1 MSLRH
6 RLGGRVPT
14 LLSAVRNLSR
24 AKVRSGLA
32 AAAIF
37 VGVVSIVIVGAG
49 GDAFERSQLRNL
61 ERQGVTYVFVAP
73 GVDSETDAFT
83 PEDVRA
89 IEETVGSTGVVA
101 TAGREADWRRRGDD
115 LGLSV
120 SYVDSAASLRTVN
133 TVERGSIPRNWRRGL
148 VVSGE
153 FAAEHG
159 IETDD
164 RLVLD
169 RGDGGP
175 ARPYRVVAVLAGSG
189 GIGGADVY
197 LPIAALEERRYS
209 RLRVVTDSA
218 GRAEATAELLR
229 AEFNGREDRLLVF
242 ELTSLLRLFTAL
254 VNGINTFLV
263 GIVAVSMV
271 VAGVSIANTMLM
283 AVIRRREE
291 IGVLRAVGYG
301 RGDVVRIL
309 LAEAGLLGGLG
320 AAAGLAVG
328 VPVVAAVNGAFLGD
342 PLAFSTTAIGY
353 LVGAAA
359 FGVGT
364 SLVAGVYPAWRA
376 ATERPVDALRG

>member
-1 MSLRH
+1 
-6 RLGGRVPT
+6 
-14 LLSAVRNLSR
+14 
-24 AKVRSGLA
+24 
-32 AAAIF
+32 
-37 VGVVSIVIVGAG
+37 
-49 GDAFERSQLRNL
+49 
-61 ERQGVTYVFVAP
+61 
-73 GVDSETDAFT
+73 
-83 PEDVRA
+83 
-89 IEETVGSTGVVA
+89 
-101 TAGREADWRRRGDD
+101 
-115 LGLSV
+115 
-120 SYVDSAASLRTVN
+120 VN
-133 TVERGSIPRNWRRGL
+133 TVGRGSIPRNWRRGL

-169 RGDGGP
+169 RGDDGS

-197 LPIAALEERRYS
+197 LPIAALEQRRYT

-218 GRAEATAELLR
+218 GRAAATADRLR

-309 LAEAGLLGGLG
+309 LTEAGLLGGLG